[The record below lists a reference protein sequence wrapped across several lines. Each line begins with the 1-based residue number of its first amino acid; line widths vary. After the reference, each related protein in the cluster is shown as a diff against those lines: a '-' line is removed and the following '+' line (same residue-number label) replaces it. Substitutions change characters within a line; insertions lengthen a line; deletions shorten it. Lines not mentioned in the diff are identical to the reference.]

1 MGAGQGK
8 NSILVYRD
16 LLVWQ
21 KAMSLVT
28 QIYQQT
34 GVLPKDEL
42 YGLTSQIRRSAVSIP
57 ANIAEGYGRNSTQD
71 YIRFLRIANGSLFEL
86 ETLLEICRNL
96 SFIGEQEC
104 SELFEQMQE
113 LERMLGS
120 LITKVGKRYKGLGT
134 EAQGTKA

>member
-1 MGAGQGK
+1 MREGQAK

-21 KAMSLVT
+21 KSMALVT
-28 QIYQQT
+28 RIYQQSST
-34 GVLPKDEL
+34 LPKDEL
-42 YGLTSQIRRSAVSIP
+42 YGLTSQIRRSAVAIP

-96 SFIGEQEC
+96 SFIEGETY
-104 SELFEQMQE
+104 SSLFEQMLE
-113 LERMLGS
+113 IERMLRS
-120 LITKVGKRYKGLGT
+120 LITKLGDSARRH
-134 EAQGTKA
+134 EGISG